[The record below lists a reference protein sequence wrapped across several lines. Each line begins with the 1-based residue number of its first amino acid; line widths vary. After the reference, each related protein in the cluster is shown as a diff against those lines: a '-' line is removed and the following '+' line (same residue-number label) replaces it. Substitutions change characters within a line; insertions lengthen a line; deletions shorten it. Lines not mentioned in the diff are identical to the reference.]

1 MLTFVAALPSLIEQ
15 IEEITD
21 SEVAFRYGYQYRMI
35 DYLTRLAYNLVLSFV
50 GLLLGA
56 AILKRQKWAWFIN
69 IGLQSLIIFVQIAS
83 GFFLTANESGGYVG
97 FDSEVG
103 RYSSIFFS
111 AVTLYMLSRKDVRG
125 YFQIM
130 IKKTE

>member
-56 AILKRQKWAWFIN
+56 AILKRQNWAWFIN

-111 AVTLYMLSRKDVRG
+111 AVTLYTLSRKDVRG